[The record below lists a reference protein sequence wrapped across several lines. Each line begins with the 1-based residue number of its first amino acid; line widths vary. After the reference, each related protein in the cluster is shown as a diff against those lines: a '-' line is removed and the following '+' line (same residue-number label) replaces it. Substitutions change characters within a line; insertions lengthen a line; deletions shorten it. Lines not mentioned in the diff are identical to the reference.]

1 LRVPT
6 PQIVVDLASANAFR
20 QTEKMIE
27 HVPIVGS
34 ERRWLF
40 SDWALKRAAILFIA
54 DAIQKDATLL
64 QHILHRDIQ

>member
-6 PQIVVDLASANAFR
+6 PLIVVDLASANAFR

-40 SDWALKRAAILFIA
+40 SDRALKGAAILFIA